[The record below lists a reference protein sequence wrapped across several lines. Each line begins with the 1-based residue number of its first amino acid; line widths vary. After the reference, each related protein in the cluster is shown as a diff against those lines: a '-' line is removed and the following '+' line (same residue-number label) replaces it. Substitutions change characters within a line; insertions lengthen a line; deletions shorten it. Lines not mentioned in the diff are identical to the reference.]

1 MRRTVSPTWEISLL
15 KKFLISISTAFSLV
29 LSLGL
34 STPANAAPDASAQGG
49 SDGVLFM
56 TEKTDGAI
64 YVGDFKATPT
74 AKSTYWQ
81 SDGSLVDEV
90 AVTQTRVAWASSAE
104 ANPNATPPRLASNIQ
119 SKVLISNVGTTA
131 GTITTVDIPNSAV
144 ISGLAADYFNER
156 FYLTTKAGDIYS
168 VKSDGTDL
176 VKLISAN
183 ASVQNVSWGFWFDS
197 YNAKAYWCD
206 GSQAS
211 TGTLTSATLSGGAL
225 STPTALDSAFLA
237 KCDGLGIDPAT
248 QTVFAAAY
256 QPVTSGGDDYWMSYT
271 QPAGTKT
278 TLTIAGTSKRA
289 PSSMFVSHAT
299 SKIYF
304 TTEDYVYE
312 VGYDGTGLRTLYT
325 GTHTSSGFENLAV
338 YYGKT
343 LETINSVSAS
353 STSIKKKVY
362 FAPGSA
368 VLTSAAKKT
377 LNKIAKDYKTGAT
390 IDINGYVQ
398 KAGSA
403 SNNKA
408 LSKARAKAV
417 AKYLKSKGV
426 SATITYSGNGLPATK
441 SKATK
446 ARRATVTITPN

>member
-1 MRRTVSPTWEISLL
+1 MLPL
-15 KKFLISISTAFSLV
+15 AAA
-29 LSLGL
+29 G
-34 STPANAAPDASAQGG
+34 PAHAVPDASSQGG
-49 SDGVLFM
+49 ADGVLFM

-119 SKVLISNVGTTA
+119 SKVLISNVGTKA
-131 GTITTVDIPNSAV
+131 GTVTTVDIPNSAV

-176 VKLISAN
+176 VKLINAD
-183 ASVQNVSWGFWFDS
+183 ASVQAVSWGFWFDS
-197 YNAKAYWCD
+197 YNAKAYWCN
-206 GSQAS
+206 GSSQAS
-211 TGTLTSATLSGGAL
+211 TGTLTSATLNGSTL
-225 STPTALDSAFLA
+225 STPTTLDSSFLA
-237 KCDGLGIDPAT
+237 KCDGLGIDPST
-248 QTVFAAAY
+248 QTIFAAAY
-256 QPVTSGGDDYWMSYT
+256 QPVTAGGDDYWMSYT
-271 QPAGTKT
+271 QPAGAKT
-278 TLTIAGTSKRA
+278 TLTITGTSKLA

-343 LETINSVSAS
+343 LDTINSVSS
-353 STSIKKKVY
+353 SSSIKKKVY

-368 VLTSAAKKT
+368 KLTKAAKKT
-377 LNKIAKDYKTGAT
+377 LNKIAKDYKSGVS

-398 KAGSA
+398 KAGTS

-417 AKYLKSKGV
+417 AKYLKSKGIT
-426 SATITYSGNGLPATK
+426 ATITYSGNGLPS
-441 SKATK
+441 SKKTATK
-446 ARRATVTITPN
+446 ARRATVIITPTS